1 MYMEEPIPAWN
12 GWDYSPTLTWIP
24 SKEKKMEDSC
34 ASGAQRAESR
44 KEGQSDLA
52 DVCMRLVR

>member
-1 MYMEEPIPAWN
+1 MEEPIPAWN

-52 DVCMRLVR
+52 DVFMRLVR